1 MRWLD
6 GITDSTNLSLS
17 KLQEIVKD
25 KESWH
30 AAIPGVIKRHDV
42 GTEQQLQKDITIKV
56 HEAKTDRN
64 ARRREE
70 ASIIVRYFN
79 SLLSEMDRLSR

>member
-1 MRWLD
+1 MTENEMVGW
-6 GITDSTNLSLS
+6 NHQLSGHES
-17 KLQEIVKD
+17 AKLQEIVKD

-30 AAIPGVIKRHDV
+30 AAIPGVIKRHDL
-42 GTEQQLQKDITIKV
+42 GTEQQLQNDITIKV

-70 ASIIVRYFN
+70 ASIIVGYF
-79 SLLSEMDRLSR
+79 